1 MDKIIVVAGPTCVGK
16 TEYAVKLA
24 QILNGEIV
32 SCDSMQIYKYMDIG
46 SAKPSKE
53 ELKSAKHHLVDFVD
67 PAEKFSVAEYQKVA
81 RKAIKEIINNGKIP
95 IVSGGTGLYLNSLLY
110 DMDFSGADSDMEY
123 RKELEETAK
132 IKGSEY
138 LHDML
143 KKLSSDKAREIHPNN
158 LKKII
163 RALEIIKITGE
174 EGRPFSQIKEQNSDF
189 EAIIICLNRERE
201 DLYERINKRVD
212 ILIKKG
218 LIEEVSKLKDMGLSY
233 DDISMKGIGYK
244 EIIAYLNNEYD
255 LRTAVESVKKNT
267 RRYAKRQITWFK
279 RYKNARWFDISGLES
294 DEIIRDILSYLKETG
309 IYVG

>member
-1 MDKIIVVAGPTCVGK
+1 M
-16 TEYAVKLA
+16 
-24 QILNGEIV
+24 
-32 SCDSMQIYKYMDIG
+32 
-46 SAKPSKE
+46 
-53 ELKSAKHHLVDFVD
+53 
-67 PAEKFSVAEYQKVA
+67 
-81 RKAIKEIINNGKIP
+81 
-95 IVSGGTGLYLNSLLY
+95 
-110 DMDFSGADSDMEY
+110 
-123 RKELEETAK
+123 
-132 IKGSEY
+132 
-138 LHDML
+138 
-143 KKLSSDKAREIHPNN
+143 
-158 LKKII
+158 
-163 RALEIIKITGE
+163 
-174 EGRPFSQIKEQNSDF
+174 
-189 EAIIICLNRERE
+189 
-201 DLYERINKRVD
+201 YERINKRVD

>member
-53 ELKSAKHHLVDFVD
+53 ELKLAKHHLVDFVD

-158 LKKII
+158 FKKII

>member
-1 MDKIIVVAGPTCVGK
+1 
-16 TEYAVKLA
+16 
-24 QILNGEIV
+24 
-32 SCDSMQIYKYMDIG
+32 
-46 SAKPSKE
+46 
-53 ELKSAKHHLVDFVD
+53 
-67 PAEKFSVAEYQKVA
+67 
-81 RKAIKEIINNGKIP
+81 
-95 IVSGGTGLYLNSLLY
+95 
-110 DMDFSGADSDMEY
+110 
-123 RKELEETAK
+123 
-132 IKGSEY
+132 
-138 LHDML
+138 ML

-279 RYKNARWFDISGLES
+279 RYKNARWFDISGLKS

-309 IYVG
+309 IYVE